1 MGQRGRP
8 TARIVLSD
16 DERETLERWA
26 RRRKTQQALALRC
39 RIVLAAADGATN
51 QAIARELKCNPVTV
65 GKWRTRFA
73 DKRFD
78 GLMDEPRPGQPRKIT
93 DEVVEQVIVAT
104 LEETPPDGATQWST
118 RSMAA
123 RVGLNQTA
131 VSRIWRTFGLKPHRI
146 EDFKLST
153 DPQFID
159 KVRDVV
165 GLYLNPPDAAVVLC
179 VDEKTQVQALDRT
192 APVLPMLPGTP
203 ARQTYTYVR
212 NGTSDLYAALDVAS
226 GKVITKMT
234 DQHRAVEFRAFLNLI
249 DKSVPAELTVHVIC
263 DNASTHKAPEIVRWL
278 KRHRRFT
285 LHYTPTYSSWLNQV
299 ERWFSELTTKK
310 LRTSNTPQRHR
321 TPPRHQRLGRTLE
334 REPPRVHLAQNRRR
348 DPRQPRLISPT
359 NQRLTTL
366 APRSETSSRRTR
378 LEQAPIRL
386 RPIRRWGAP
395 LGQTPSTNSRNV
407 STVFVVSGPTGFTL
421 NTVTPA
427 SL

>member
-26 RRRKTQQALALRC
+26 RRRTTQQALALRC
-39 RIVLAAADGATN
+39 RIVLAAADGTTN
-51 QAIARELKCNPVTV
+51 REIAKKLECNPVTV

-73 DKRFD
+73 VKRLD
-78 GLMDEPRPGQPRKIT
+78 GLIDEPRPGQPRKVT
-93 DEVVEQVIVAT
+93 DEIVEQVIVTT
-104 LEETPPDGATQWST
+104 LETTPDDGSTQWST

-123 RVGLNQTA
+123 KVGLNQTA

-203 ARQTYTYVR
+203 ARQSYTYIR

-226 GKVITKMT
+226 GKVITQMT

-249 DKSVPAELTVHVIC
+249 DRNVPDDLAVHVIC
-263 DNASTHKAPEIVRWL
+263 DNASTHKAPEIQRWL

-310 LRTSNTPQRHR
+310 LRRATHR
-321 TPPRHQRLGRTLE
+321 SVDEL
-334 REPPRVHLAQNRRR
+334 RR
-348 DPRQPRLISPT
+348 DIEDWVEHWNANPRPFVWRKTADQILDSLAAY
-359 NQRLTTL
+359 LT
-366 APRSETSSRRTR
+366 RINDSRH
-378 LEQAPIRL
+378 
-386 RPIRRWGAP
+386 
-395 LGQTPSTNSRNV
+395 
-407 STVFVVSGPTGFTL
+407 
-421 NTVTPA
+421 
-427 SL
+427 

>member
-16 DERETLERWA
+16 VERETLERWA
-26 RRRKTQQALALRC
+26 RRRTTQQALALRC
-39 RIVLAAADGATN
+39 RIVLAAAEGTTN
-51 QAIARELKCNPVTV
+51 QQIAAKLGCNQVTV
-65 GKWRTRFA
+65 GKWRNRFA
-73 DKRFD
+73 VKRLD
-78 GLMDEPRPGQPRKIT
+78 GLLDEPRPGQPRKIT

-104 LEETPPDGATQWST
+104 LEESPPDGSTQWST

-123 RVGLNQTA
+123 KVGLNQTA

-226 GKVITKMT
+226 GKVITQMT

-249 DKSVPAELTVHVIC
+249 DRTVPADLAVHVIC

-310 LRTSNTPQRHR
+310 LRRATHR
-321 TPPRHQRLGRTLE
+321 SVAEL
-334 REPPRVHLAQNRRR
+334 RR
-348 DPRQPRLISPT
+348 DIEDWVEHWNANPRPFIWRKTADEILDNLASY
-359 NQRLTTL
+359 LT
-366 APRSETSSRRTR
+366 RINDSRH
-378 LEQAPIRL
+378 
-386 RPIRRWGAP
+386 
-395 LGQTPSTNSRNV
+395 
-407 STVFVVSGPTGFTL
+407 
-421 NTVTPA
+421 
-427 SL
+427 

>member
-8 TARIVLSD
+8 TAQIVLSAG
-16 DERETLERWA
+16 ERETLERWA
-26 RRRKTQQALALRC
+26 RRPSTGQALALRC
-39 RIVLAAADGATN
+39 RIVLAAADGVLN
-51 QAIARELKCNPVTV
+51 RDIARELGCNPVTV
-65 GKWRTRFA
+65 GKWRTRFGL
-73 DKRFD
+73 KRLD
-78 GLMDEPRPGQPRKIT
+78 GLIDEPRPGQPRKIT
-93 DEVVEQVIVAT
+93 DEIVEAVIVTT
-104 LEETPPDGATQWST
+104 LEESPPDGSTQWST

-131 VSRIWRTFGLKPHRI
+131 ISRIWRTFGLKPHRV

-203 ARQTYTYVR
+203 ARRTHTYVR

-226 GKVITKMT
+226 GKVLTHMT

-249 DKSVPAELTVHVIC
+249 DRTVPDELAVHVVC
-263 DNASTHKAPEIVRWL
+263 DNASTHKAPEIQRWL

-310 LRTSNTPQRHR
+310 LRRSTHR
-321 TPPRHQRLGRTLE
+321 SVNEL
-334 REPPRVHLAQNRRR
+334 RR
-348 DPRQPRLISPT
+348 DINHWVEHWNENPRPFTWRKNADEILD
-359 NQRLTTL
+359 NLANYLQRIND
-366 APRSETSSRRTR
+366 SRH
-378 LEQAPIRL
+378 
-386 RPIRRWGAP
+386 
-395 LGQTPSTNSRNV
+395 
-407 STVFVVSGPTGFTL
+407 
-421 NTVTPA
+421 
-427 SL
+427 